1 MAGNAH
7 PQADAHAGLPVRA
20 VVTGGAGF
28 IGSHLADRLVELGYH
43 VTVLDDLSTGRVE
56 NIAHLEGHPLFR
68 FVQGSILDRDLLAE
82 LFQGVTYV
90 FHEAAIPSVQ
100 RSIEDPASSHL
111 VNSTGTV
118 LVLMA
123 ARDAGVRHLVYASS
137 SSVYGDTPTLPKHE
151 DMTPRPLS
159 PYAVSKLSAEMSCGA
174 FSMSFGL
181 PTTSLRYF
189 NVYGPRQNPDS
200 QYSAVI
206 PKFIRAA
213 KRGEPLTIYGD
224 GKQTRDF
231 TYVADVVDANVF
243 AATHGL
249 TGVFNVG
256 RGDTI
261 TIESLISVVRQATG
275 SQSAVMHQ
283 PPRSGDIYASQADPS
298 RLALAGF
305 TLGTTLKQGIERTIA
320 SVQ

>member
-1 MAGNAH
+1 MDT
-7 PQADAHAGLPVRA
+7 PTKA

-28 IGSHLADRLVELGYH
+28 IGSHLADRLIELGYQ
-43 VTVLDDLSTGRVE
+43 VTVLDDLSTGRAE
-56 NIAHLEGHPLFR
+56 NIAHLEGHPRFR
-68 FVQGSILDRDLLAE
+68 FVQGSILDRDLLAG

-100 RSIEDPASSHL
+100 RSIEDPAASHL

-118 LVLMA
+118 LVLIA
-123 ARDAGVRHLVYASS
+123 ARDTGVRHLVYASS

-174 FSMSFGL
+174 FSISFGL

-206 PKFIRAA
+206 PRFIRAA

-224 GKQTRDF
+224 GMQTRDF
-231 TYVADVVDANVF
+231 TYVADVVEANIF
-243 AATHGL
+243 AATHAL

-261 TIESLISVVRQATG
+261 TIKELAQLVCTLTG
-275 SQSAVMHQ
+275 SQSPVVNL
-283 PPRSGDIYASQADPS
+283 PRRSGDILASQADPS
-298 RLALAGF
+298 RLAKEGF
-305 TLGTTLKQGIERTIA
+305 TLETTLKQGVGRTVAA
-320 SVQ
+320 SE